1 MKSHQFT
8 TLDGLRGVAA
18 AAVVTRHATDYFSW
32 GSQYIPSL
40 KPGAPPV
47 PVGPLFESYL
57 AVDFFFVLSG
67 FVLAHAYWRRLCSG
81 MSAVEFICLR
91 LIRLYPL
98 YLIALVF
105 AIAAACI
112 EVVAGGRSVTSLVKN
127 IIPAVL
133 FLPAPALTVFGTL
146 FPLNMP
152 TWSLFFE
159 LVANS
164 GFGVIGKRIK
174 PVVLAVFV
182 CSVALIL
189 ISAVMTKTCG
199 FGAKAGGAL
208 DYGTNWRSI
217 GAGFLRDFHSQP
229 AFWSIGSG
237 SSDARNGAYLQ
248 PFCLWHLPSSLHQRL
263 SWKRGSRLIS
273 LQSSSS
279 FRCWSCLVL

>member
-174 PVVLAVFV
+174 PVMLA
-182 CSVALIL
+182 
-189 ISAVMTKTCG
+189 
-199 FGAKAGGAL
+199 
-208 DYGTNWRSI
+208 DERSDM
-217 GAGFLRDFHSQP
+217 RD
-229 AFWSIGSG
+229 I
-237 SSDARNGAYLQ
+237 
-248 PFCLWHLPSSLHQRL
+248 
-263 SWKRGSRLIS
+263 
-273 LQSSSS
+273 
-279 FRCWSCLVL
+279 